1 MKDVMYLDVNY
12 KCPICGKEIKRVKI
26 TKEYI
31 RCFNKDK
38 TNYELEFNCNCYED
52 IHKIVSWNNKIKEEY
67 SEINILNK
75 FAEAS
80 NIAYEQALK
89 NIGVERIEE

>member
-1 MKDVMYLDVNY
+1 MKEIMYLDVNY
-12 KCPICGKEIKRVKI
+12 KCPICGKEIKKVKI

-38 TNYELEFNCNCYED
+38 TNYELEFNCNCCGD
-52 IHKIVSWNNKIKEEY
+52 IYKIVNWYNQIKEEY

-80 NIAYEQALK
+80 NKALEIAKQQVG
-89 NIGVERIEE
+89 ISREE